1 MPTIT
6 LRTQEESLK
15 KILDLVRDHPEIKV
29 LPDTSDDIDQAWLN
43 EVSKRK
49 ETLAAGKST
58 LVSDS
63 DAIYKAKQN
72 LKK

>member
-6 LRTQEESLK
+6 LRTEEKSMK
-15 KILDLVRDHPEIKV
+15 KILDLVQEHPEIKII
-29 LPDTSDDIDQAWLN
+29 PDVTDDIDQAWLE
-43 EVSKRK
+43 EVSNRK
-49 ETLAAGKST
+49 QSLTTGQAT

-63 DAIYKAKQN
+63 DAIFQARQN